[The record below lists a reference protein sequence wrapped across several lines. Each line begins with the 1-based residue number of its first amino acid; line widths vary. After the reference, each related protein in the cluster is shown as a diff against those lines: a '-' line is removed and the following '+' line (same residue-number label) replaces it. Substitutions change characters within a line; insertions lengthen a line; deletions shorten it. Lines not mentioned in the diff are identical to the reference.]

1 MSFIKQLEKDKFA
14 QTVSGLTAVRVKIV
28 SAGVTG
34 IPNQNSRADREKA
47 KFDTWASGGATCVKI
62 IPTT

>member
-14 QTVSGLTAVRVKIV
+14 ETIGGLTAIRVKVIA
-28 SAGVTG
+28 AGVTG